1 MILKIEGSDKKI
13 SQIARELKIRARRG
27 NLKITTEKSGK
38 AIKSKNPKHAVD
50 LIALI
55 EKVETIEGLEEFKA
69 DKRATVVAAY
79 QKRMEELTS
88 SGDESTPE
96 EVVELIQKVETIE
109 DLEKFESDERDLVVA
124 AVNSKREELD
134 LA

>member
-13 SQIARELKIRARRG
+13 SQIAQELKIRARRG
-27 NLKITTEKSGK
+27 NLIITIEKSGQAEK
-38 AIKSKNPKHAVD
+38 PKPRLAAD

-55 EKVETIEGLEEFKA
+55 EKVETIDGLKEFESE
-69 DKRATVVAAY
+69 KRATVVAAY
-79 QKRMEELTS
+79 QKRMEELTP
-88 SGDESTPE
+88 SGDETTPE
-96 EVVELIQKVETIE
+96 EVVELIQKVEIIE
-109 DLEKFESDERDLVVA
+109 DLEQFESDERDLVIE